1 MALMKSDKPEYMHK
15 KDFKYW
21 YDASVQLHKRV
32 TVDRLALND
41 PRLIQQH
48 KGDD

>member
-1 MALMKSDKPEYMHK
+1 MALMKSDKQEYMHK

-21 YDASVQLHKRV
+21 YDVNVQLHKWV
-32 TVDRLALND
+32 TVDQLALD
-41 PRLIQQH
+41 GPRLIQQH